1 MGCSDSNNIYWK
13 AYKLMQIIDSDLKLS
28 SYNNE
33 FYLISTKSIPNF
45 IELIEISAI
54 LENITYHDLYF
65 LDGYE
70 EKLKDLFKK
79 YKLEKDIKIYNDF
92 TECKDLAGGNDEQ
105 LNEFI
110 IVKKGFLRIMNF
122 EEDRELEKFVM
133 IKWDDNRA
141 RNEIYFPNEELSL
154 FFEKKRLGI
163 YKFIIP
169 NEIDEEGN
177 PTDIQIIDINNST
190 NKNENNTKYNGY
202 SKSRNKTKKEQITTN
217 TIITNPQ
224 DFKNNQMFKLTEN
237 IPTEFNKNKDIYCE
251 NMNHNFNNGY
261 NNINNFNINN
271 NMNMNN
277 NISNYNINKINMN
290 NNINNN
296 MDNFNINN
304 NINNN
309 MDNFNINDNMNFN
322 LNMQMNFSNNRQNQL
337 NLNINNKMNSSGQY
351 LNDLELMN
359 RLLMNNGQNNN
370 NFHNNQYN
378 NNINNNNFNN
388 NIMIHT
394 NQQFYHNEITN
405 PSNFGY

>member
-45 IELIEISAI
+45 IELIEISEI

-70 EKLKDLFKK
+70 EKLKNSFKN
-79 YKLEKDIKIYNDF
+79 YKLERDIIIFNDF
-92 TECKDLAGGNDEQ
+92 IKCKDLAGGNDEQ

-202 SKSRNKTKKEQITTN
+202 SKSRNKTKKEEEESASEEEDEEQNQDEIKEQTVQKSDKPKSLKDLLNSMEENKPKPKAKKEQAKKKPKNNDEPKKMTFYN
-217 TIITNPQ
+217 SKGTGNANEIDKEAKKYTEKKVFKNAKGLDAAAKENQKIKPTKNYTEKDVQKEYNEDIAKPQFITNKEK
-224 DFKNNQMFKLTEN
+224 DENFVELDKNEDVSNLLN
-237 IPTEFNKNKDIYCE
+237 HIY
-251 NMNHNFNNGY
+251 
-261 NNINNFNINN
+261 IN
-271 NMNMNN
+271 
-277 NISNYNINKINMN
+277 Y
-290 NNINNN
+290 
-296 MDNFNINN
+296 
-304 NINNN
+304 
-309 MDNFNINDNMNFN
+309 
-322 LNMQMNFSNNRQNQL
+322 
-337 NLNINNKMNSSGQY
+337 
-351 LNDLELMN
+351 
-359 RLLMNNGQNNN
+359 
-370 NFHNNQYN
+370 
-378 NNINNNNFNN
+378 
-388 NIMIHT
+388 
-394 NQQFYHNEITN
+394 
-405 PSNFGY
+405 